1 MMNKLVLTMLVMSI
15 LIDPVLSA
23 NNASKNVIDV
33 ARGGHGGALFEKNRG
48 SNPYTD
54 PTLNSWIP

>member
-1 MMNKLVLTMLVMSI
+1 MNKLLLMI
-15 LIDPVLSA
+15 LIMSALTGPVLSA
-23 NNASKNVIDV
+23 SNVSKNIIDV
-33 ARGGHGGALFEKNRG
+33 ARGGHGSALFEHNRV